1 MNYVHDLKRYLSLM
15 NPNGTI
21 TRKKLMFN
29 FFTWRM
35 FPVLLIRLMLFLHS
49 VHLGVLAK
57 IVAIVNL
64 TVFGLECS
72 SRITIGPGLFIPHS
86 VGVVIGA
93 YSIGSNATIY
103 QGVTLGAKSLDF
115 SNSSSERPII
125 GNNVTIASGAKIL
138 GGISIGNHAVVAAN
152 AVVIRDVKE
161 YTLVGGVPAKQI
173 KAISVHSNGTNNV

>member
-1 MNYVHDLKRYLSLM
+1 
-15 NPNGTI
+15 
-21 TRKKLMFN
+21 
-29 FFTWRM
+29 M

-115 SNSSSERPII
+115 SNSSSDLARIREITAVSNLVFIPSSARASLVP
-125 GNNVTIASGAKIL
+125 ASGAIF
-138 GGISIGNHAVVAAN
+138 SIT
-152 AVVIRDVKE
+152 K
-161 YTLVGGVPAKQI
+161 
-173 KAISVHSNGTNNV
+173 